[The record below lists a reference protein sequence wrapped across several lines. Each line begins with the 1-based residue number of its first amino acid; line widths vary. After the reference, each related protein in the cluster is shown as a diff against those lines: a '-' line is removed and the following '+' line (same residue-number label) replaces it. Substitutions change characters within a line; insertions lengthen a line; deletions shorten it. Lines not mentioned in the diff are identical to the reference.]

1 MPPEGISVICPE
13 SASGS
18 RNAITA
24 GCQLSPAES
33 QGLPQ
38 GPAQHPTT
46 AIIVC
51 ADADSGLRNSPLS
64 CSTDYL
70 FHSFFPHVTPAFAQV
85 SSPATLILQR
95 RVTAG
100 GRWVEGSGSSHGW
113 QQGTM
118 LRLELLHLWYQGKG
132 QCPRGETGVG
142 CKCQTGMYEW
152 ESAAMPR

>member
-1 MPPEGISVICPE
+1 MPPEGITVICPE

-46 AIIVC
+46 AITVC
-51 ADADSGLRNSPLS
+51 ADADSGLRNSSLS

-70 FHSFFPHVTPAFAQV
+70 FRSFFPHVTPAFAQV

-95 RVTAG
+95 RITAG
-100 GRWVEGSGSSHGW
+100 ERRLFPRLAAGHDAPF
-113 QQGTM
+113 GTTAFVV
-118 LRLELLHLWYQGKG
+118 
-132 QCPRGETGVG
+132 PRERAVPT
-142 CKCQTGMYEW
+142 W
-152 ESAAMPR
+152 